1 MGLKVKIY
9 LGLRIRIFL
18 LFWLRILKNC
28 HFGLGLESFYYFD
41 LGFLKIAILAWV
53 RIFLLFWLKI
63 NKNLALRLT
72 FRFKIGHSKKFLKN
86 ISQNAWKIFIS
97 LRIFILPNIFWA
109 DYIGWFFF
117 IFAKEFGKSTNLM
130 LRNIH
135 EIFFLRC
142 LKKFQAI
149 LEISACL
156 GKL

>member
-18 LFWLRILKNC
+18 LFWLRIV
-28 HFGLGLESFYYFD
+28 
-41 LGFLKIAILAWV
+41 KILPFWLRV
-53 RIFLLFWLKI
+53 RIFLLFWLRNFKKI
-63 NKNLALRLT
+63 ALRLT
-72 FRFKIGHSKKFLKN
+72 IRFKIGHSKKFLKN

-97 LRIFILPNIFWA
+97 LRIFIMPNIFWA

-117 IFAKEFGKSTNLM
+117 IFAQKFGNSTKPM
-130 LRNIH
+130 LGNIH
-135 EIFFLRC
+135 EICFLRC

-149 LEISACL
+149 LEILACL

>member
-1 MGLKVKIY
+1 MPKEKIYLGLKVKIY

-18 LFWLRILKNC
+18 
-28 HFGLGLESFYYFD
+28 YFD
-41 LGFLKIAILAWV
+41 LGLKKIAILAWV

-72 FRFKIGHSKKFLKN
+72 IRFKIRHSKKFLKN

-117 IFAKEFGKSTNLM
+117 IFAEEFGKSTNPL
-130 LRNIH
+130 LGNIH

-149 LEISACL
+149 LEILTCL